1 MWDNAPLL
9 RTIANLLFGISLAL
23 ILYGAVRYVLHLPV
37 FPLRAVELTDAPQRI
52 SPEELDRVVHE
63 QVSGNFFTVDLEHTR
78 EVFEQLPWVRKVS
91 VRRKF
96 PWSLQ
101 VEVEEQAALASWN
114 GNALVNTHGEVFNAR
129 CERVMPEAAQRPD
142 GVRVSGGVP
151 PAGTSGTRRPPPCGE
166 TEQMLPAFIGQPGS
180 AAQMTQMYGELNAV
194 LQPMQQQIVQI
205 SMSPRF
211 AWQVELENG
220 MVLELGREQMQ
231 ERLTRFV
238 EVYSYSLA
246 AMGKMVRHVDL
257 RYRNGFTAYLP
268 GGDV

>member
-9 RTIANLLFGISLAL
+9 RNIANLLFGISLVL
-23 ILYGAVRYVLHLPV
+23 MLYGAARYVLRLPV
-37 FPLRAVELTDAPQRI
+37 FPLHAVELAAVPQRV
-52 SPEELDRVVHE
+52 STEQLERVVRE

-78 EVFEQLPWVRKVS
+78 EAFEQVPWVRKVS

-114 GNALVNTHGEVFNAR
+114 GNALVNTHGEVFNAQ
-129 CERVMPEAAQRPD
+129 A
-142 GVRVSGGVP
+142 
-151 PAGTSGTRRPPPCGE
+151 
-166 TEQMLPAFIGQPGS
+166 EQTLPAFIGQPGS
-180 AAQMTQMYGELNAV
+180 AAQMTQMYGELNAA
-194 LQPMQQQIVQI
+194 LEPMQQQIVQI

-220 MVLELGREQMQ
+220 MVLELGREQMR

-246 AMGKMVRHVDL
+246 AMEKVVRHVDL
-257 RYRNGFTAYLP
+257 RYRNGFAAYLP
-268 GGDV
+268 GSNV